1 MKAYLK
7 YCFTG
12 TGAKAIAAVTLVA
25 ILFIL
30 YWVIFQS
37 MYALDILYTT
47 ITLGIVWVV
56 FFIGNYFSYRKL
68 NSKT

>member
-1 MKAYLK
+1 MKGYLK

-12 TGAKAIAAVTLVA
+12 TGARVIAGVTLVA
-25 ILFIL
+25 ICFMLV
-30 YWVIFQS
+30 WVFFQS
-37 MYALDILYTT
+37 NYGKDILYTT
-47 ITLGIVWVV
+47 ITLGVIWLV